1 MVPGINKI
9 AASLFCFM
17 LANVASAQQAKR
29 NRCENY
35 KPHQQMTLEEK
46 VNMVHANSLNK
57 GWFKCWR
64 SGVNYYNGTYCEFKI
79 YVLLIIKK
87 YE

>member
-17 LANVASAQQAKR
+17 LANVASAQQASK
-29 NRCENY
+29 ETGA
-35 KPHQQMTLEEK
+35 KITSLIKQMTLEEK

-64 SGVNYYNGTYCEFKI
+64 SGVNYF
-79 YVLLIIKK
+79 
-87 YE
+87 